1 MPYGVRVPAQTRVG
15 GMSTATAKSKLVDSH
30 AGKAV
35 EELSHAAIRF
45 AGDSGDGMQLAG
57 TQFTNTSAVFGNDIS
72 TFPDYPSEIRAPAGT
87 LGGVSGF
94 QVNFG
99 RQNIY
104 TPGDEVDALI
114 AMNPAAL
121 KTNLPDLVEGGILII
136 NTDEFTKAALQ
147 RAKYDANPLETDELN
162 RYRVFKVPITTQ
174 TLEAVK
180 GTGLSAKNAARCKNF
195 YALGLMFWLYDR
207 PFDTTMHWIET
218 KFGKVPAVA
227 IANALALK
235 AGYNFGE
242 TAEIFPLRYQVA
254 PAQLKPGRY
263 RNLTGNQATAL
274 GLIAAAKLAKKPLF
288 YGSYPITP
296 ASDILHE
303 LSFYKNFDIRVFQAE
318 DEIAAMNAVIGA
330 AYAGN
335 IAVTGTSGPGAALKQ
350 EAIGLAVMT
359 ELPCVI
365 INVQRGGPST
375 GLPTKTEQSDL
386 WQSAL
391 GRNGDCPVPTVAAQ
405 SPADCFHTAVEA
417 VRIAVKY
424 MTPVFML
431 SDGYLANGSGPWRI
445 PEPAELEPIEIAH
458 ATDPE
463 TFQPYQR
470 DENGARP
477 WAIPGTRGMQ
487 HRLGGLEKE
496 DVSGNVC
503 YFPENHQRMTELRA
517 QKIANIVHD
526 IPDQEVFG
534 NESGDLLLVSWGGT
548 YGAVRSAA
556 EQLIGAGRK
565 VGHMHM
571 RWLSPMPRNVA
582 DILKRFRKILVC
594 ELNMGQ
600 LRLLLQARCK
610 VDMLALNKVQ
620 GLPFKISDIVKKVDE
635 LLGGE

>member
-1 MPYGVRVPAQTRVG
+1 
-15 GMSTATAKSKLVDSH
+15 MSTAAIKDKRADRHV
-30 AGKAV
+30 GKGV

-57 TQFTNTSAVFGNDIS
+57 TQFTNTSAVFGNDVS
-72 TFPDYPSEIRAPAGT
+72 TFPDYPSEIRAPSGT
-87 LGGVSGF
+87 LAGVSGF

-104 TPGDEVDALI
+104 TPGDQLDVLI

-121 KTNLPDLVEGGILII
+121 KSNLKDLVEGGILIL
-136 NTDEFTKAALQ
+136 NSDEFTRANLQ
-147 RAKYDANPLETDELN
+147 RAKYDNNPLESDELN

-235 AGYNFGE
+235 AGYNYGE
-242 TAEIFPLRYQVA
+242 TAEIFPVRYKVA
-254 PAQLKPGRY
+254 QAELKPGKY

-274 GLIAAAKLAKKPLF
+274 GLVTAARLANKPLF

-303 LSFYKNFDIRVFQAE
+303 LSFHKNFDVRVFQAE

-375 GLPTKTEQSDL
+375 GLPTKTEQADL
-386 WQSAL
+386 WQSML
-391 GRNGDCPVPTVAAQ
+391 GRNGDCPTPVVAAQ
-405 SPADCFHTAVEA
+405 SPADCFDTAIEA

-424 MTPVFML
+424 MTPIFML

-445 PEPAELEPIEIAH
+445 PEAEELRPIKVTH
-458 ATDPE
+458 PSDPE

-477 WAIPGTRGMQ
+477 WAIPGTPGMQ
-487 HRLGGLEKE
+487 HRIGGLEKE
-496 DVSGNVC
+496 DVTGDVC

-517 QKIANIVHD
+517 RKIANIVQD
-526 IPDQEVFG
+526 IPDQDVFG
-534 NESGDLLLVSWGGT
+534 HESGDLLLVSWGGT
-548 YGAVRSAA
+548 YGAVRSAV
-556 EQLIGAGRK
+556 EQLVGADRQ

-571 RWLSPMPRNVA
+571 RWLNPMPRNVA
-582 DILKRFRKILVC
+582 DILRRFKKILVC
-594 ELNMGQ
+594 ELNTGQ
-600 LRLLLQARCK
+600 LRFLLQAHYK
-610 VDMLALNKVQ
+610 VDTLGLNKVQ
-620 GLPFKISDIVKKVDE
+620 GLPFKINDIVTRVDE
-635 LLGGE
+635 LLGGK

>member
-1 MPYGVRVPAQTRVG
+1 MDA
-15 GMSTATAKSKLVDSH
+15 MSTITTQDKAKGSH
-30 AGKAV
+30 AGKRA
-35 EELSHAAIRF
+35 EELPHAVIRF

-57 TQFTNTSAVFGNDIS
+57 TQFTNTSAVFGNDVS

-94 QVNFG
+94 QVHFG
-99 RQNIY
+99 RQAVY
-104 TPGDEVDALI
+104 TPGDQLDALI

-121 KTNLPDLVEGGILII
+121 KTNLQDLVEGGILIV
-136 NTDEFTKAALQ
+136 NTDEFTKANLQ
-147 RAKYDANPLETDELN
+147 RARYDVSPLETSELD
-162 RYRVFKVPITTQ
+162 RYRVYKVPITTQ

-242 TAEIFPLRYQVA
+242 TAEIFPLRYKIA
-254 PAQLKPGRY
+254 PAKLQPGKY

-274 GLIAAAKLAKKPLF
+274 GLIAAARLARKPLF

-303 LSFYKNFDIRVFQAE
+303 LSFHKNFDVRVFQAE

-330 AYAGN
+330 AFAGN

-386 WQSAL
+386 WQALL
-391 GRNGDCPVPTVAAQ
+391 GRNGDCPLPVVAAR
-405 SPADCFHTAVEA
+405 SPADCFDTAVEA

-424 MTPVFML
+424 MTPVFVL
-431 SDGYLANGSGPWRI
+431 SDGYLANGSEPWRI
-445 PEPAELEPIEIAH
+445 PAPAELQPIRITH
-458 ATDPE
+458 ATDPQK
-463 TFQPYQR
+463 FQPYER

-477 WAIPGTRGMQ
+477 WAIPGTPAVQ
-487 HRLGGLEKE
+487 HRIGGLEKE
-496 DVSGNVC
+496 DVTGDVC

-517 QKIANIVHD
+517 QKVANVVHD
-526 IPDQEVFG
+526 VPDQEVFG
-534 NESGDLLLVSWGGT
+534 SERGELLLVSWGGT

-556 EQLIGAGRK
+556 EQLIHAGRK
-565 VGHMHM
+565 LGHMHL
-571 RWLSPMPRNVA
+571 RWLNPMPRNVA
-582 DILKRFRKILVC
+582 DILARFKRILVC

-600 LRLLLQARCK
+600 LRFLLQGNYK
-610 VDMLALNKVQ
+610 VDTLGLNKVQ
-620 GLPFKISDIVKKVDE
+620 GLPFKVSDIVRKVDE
-635 LLGGE
+635 LLGGQQP